1 MPLFQDHL
9 SNKLPG
15 PRTLSLAL
23 ILKEPTLRNLT
34 FKFLA
39 CWLASCLIMDYILE
53 ERAPNKMSMFDNDT
67 HFLKIKQASF
77 LAGIALKL
85 DSWRACDDSP
95 KLCLVAH

>member
-1 MPLFQDHL
+1 
-9 SNKLPG
+9 
-15 PRTLSLAL
+15 
-23 ILKEPTLRNLT
+23 
-34 FKFLA
+34 
-39 CWLASCLIMDYILE
+39 MDYILE